1 MPGKESTFQAPNAVP
16 NKHMAGA
23 VATADIHLGLG
34 QVGLY
39 MIILNTA
46 LAYHLSILSILLNSK
61 KLRILKTTENHYAV
75 EEVSSAGLMTCDT
88 SNTLL
93 TFLEHL

>member
-1 MPGKESTFQAPNAVP
+1 
-16 NKHMAGA
+16 MAGA